1 MCILKK
7 KILMT
12 CPQES
17 GVPEREIAVVHEYT
31 LAPPSAASATDET
44 HANSRLP
51 RTPAACRLS
60 TAKAVARFK
69 KTQTKSRREES
80 DAKSMPVK

>member
-1 MCILKK
+1 
-7 KILMT
+7 MT

-44 HANSRLP
+44 ADPRKLP
-51 RTPAACRLS
+51 SPPDPRGVS
-60 TAKAVARFK
+60 SV
-69 KTQTKSRREES
+69 
-80 DAKSMPVK
+80 DG